1 MSSLEAIV
9 RELRKAAR
17 RALGARYAAHA
28 LVGAV
33 AWVAAVMILVRLVP
47 FERRAELAVVGIPVA
62 LAIAAAAWLIRRPS
76 AALLMAMAD
85 IRLGLKERL
94 STAWERRAESG
105 PLDDAQRHDAVQHAA
120 RASLPAAFPVRVNRG
135 EATLVA
141 ILAILRSRWRCCP
154 TPWTRC
160 SPSARRTE

>member
-9 RELRKAAR
+9 RELRKVAR

-62 LAIAAAAWLIRRPS
+62 LAIAAAAWLIRPPS
-76 AALLMAMAD
+76 AALLVAMAD
-85 IRLGLKERL
+85 IRLGLQGRV

-105 PLDDAQRHDAVQHAA
+105 PLDDAQRDDAVQHPA
-120 RASLPAAFPVRVNRG
+120 RASL
-135 EATLVA
+135 
-141 ILAILRSRWRCCP
+141 
-154 TPWTRC
+154 
-160 SPSARRTE
+160 

>member
-47 FERRAELAVVGIPVA
+47 FERRAELAVLGIPVA
-62 LAIAAAAWLIRRPS
+62 LAIAAAAWLIRRPR
-76 AALLMAMAD
+76 AALLMDMAD
-85 IRLGLKERL
+85 IRLGLKVSHL
-94 STAWERRAESG
+94 TAMAQSTGTE
-105 PLDDAQRHDAVQHAA
+105 P
-120 RASLPAAFPVRVNRG
+120 
-135 EATLVA
+135 LVA
-141 ILAILRSRWRCCP
+141 
-154 TPWTRC
+154 TQ
-160 SPSARRTE
+160 